1 MLIKTKKGKNW
12 IVFLWLFIDPH
23 GMQSA
28 EDSKVNLAPQQP
40 YRLRIRV
47 LNKDDI
53 ELASGDWLLISFIS
67 IDAQSGRFVE
77 ISGCLKQWKACLLQ
91 QTIDFGAGGKRS
103 LHSMFNVWTTKRK
116 QPLVSKTN
124 SVWKFTILRYMKRLH
139 RCFIQILTLF
149 K

>member
-1 MLIKTKKGKNW
+1 
-12 IVFLWLFIDPH
+12 
-23 GMQSA
+23 MQSA

-77 ISGCLKQWKACLLQ
+77 ISGCLKQ
-91 QTIDFGAGGKRS
+91 
-103 LHSMFNVWTTKRK
+103 
-116 QPLVSKTN
+116 
-124 SVWKFTILRYMKRLH
+124 
-139 RCFIQILTLF
+139 
-149 K
+149 

>member
-1 MLIKTKKGKNW
+1 MFPSDYLSTLLHCNQRKTAKWILLLGSLIDSGS
-12 IVFLWLFIDPH
+12 
-23 GMQSA
+23 GMNQ
-28 EDSKVNLAPQQP
+28 
-40 YRLRIRV
+40 
-47 LNKDDI
+47 DDI
-53 ELASGDWLLISFIS
+53 ELASRDWLLISFIS